1 MEKENYT
8 NKINEILKTVDR
20 LISKYE
26 GYTDIDKIK
35 IMISDSASFTIN
47 DGYIRGKQK
56 IVDDIKSTA
65 QLEQKLKNTK
75 KNVYKKDV
83 ELDVI
88 AMLMLSLDEVT
99 EQEKDVARAEYNLIS
114 NNEIFRFLNY
124 ILNKNNKNNQFIK
137 DNFKILKLN
146 VAFFLI
152 NYYFEKIRDEL
163 MDIMKKDSHK
173 INDEMNKLC
182 SKYADSSIIQLMYE
196 VLISN
201 YNSIPKEFKS
211 KSPLIGKYLK
221 ENGVTGD
228 RDSIKSSSKF
238 IFIRNAASH
247 GEIYPMI
254 NEETVI
260 VKNTPKGKEQ
270 MIREYSF
277 DDIIKFAIDITL
289 LFDNKDTSLFHQVL
303 FSNDYIDLEDKINHT
318 TNEVDL
324 LKQFGALLLFNIIQ
338 YNNEHH
344 FQLIAKDSEIKQYI
358 DKINIKEYF
367 STSFDKNSKNIYDF
381 MEVIKNA
388 IGHMNIDLSGD
399 ELIFTNTK
407 KNEFVTTSLV
417 KLYEFVLQSDIYIL
431 TSSTIYF
438 DKLKAKK
445 EKILN
450 ALQMNNNINA
460 LGRELFGDD
469 YGELEGINE
478 FKDINY
484 DNSYYNNKL

>member
-1 MEKENYT
+1 MEKEDYAI
-8 NKINEILKTVDR
+8 KIDEVLEAIDR

-35 IMISDSASFTIN
+35 IMISDSANYN
-47 DGYIRGKQK
+47 DGNIRGKQK
-56 IVDDIKSTA
+56 IVDNIKSTT
-65 QLEQKLKNTK
+65 QLEQELKNTK
-75 KNVYKKDV
+75 INVYKMDS

-88 AMLMLSLDEVT
+88 AMLMLSLDKVT

-124 ILNKNNKNNQFIK
+124 ILNKSDKDAQFIK
-137 DNFKILKLN
+137 DNLKILKLN
-146 VAFFLI
+146 AAFFLI

-163 MDIMKKDSHK
+163 MDVMKEEPCK
-173 INDEMNKLC
+173 INDEMSKLC
-182 SKYADSSIIQLMYE
+182 SKYNNSSIIQLMYE

-228 RDSIKSSSKF
+228 RDSIKSSS
-238 IFIRNAASH
+238 IFIYLRNAASH

-254 NEETVI
+254 DKEMVTVE
-260 VKNTPKGKEQ
+260 NTPKGKEKT
-270 MIREYSF
+270 IREYSF
-277 DDIIKFAIDITL
+277 DDIIKFATDIVL
-289 LFDNKDTSLFHQVL
+289 LFDNKDTSLFHQIL
-303 FSNDYIDLEDKINHT
+303 FSNNHIDLADKIRFT
-318 TNEVDL
+318 TNEEDL

-344 FQLIAKDSEIKQYI
+344 FQLIDNDSEIKQYI
-358 DKINIKEYF
+358 DKINIKDYF
-367 STSFDKNSKNIYDF
+367 SASFDKDSKNIYDF

-388 IGHMNIDLSGD
+388 IGHMNIDLSSN
-399 ELIFTNTK
+399 ELKFTNAK
-407 KNEFVTTSLV
+407 KDESVTTSLV

-438 DKLKAKK
+438 DKLKARK

-450 ALQMNNNINA
+450 ALRMNNNIDN
-460 LGRELFGDD
+460 LGKQLFGDD
-469 YGELEGINE
+469 YGELDVINE
-478 FKDINY
+478 FKDMNY